1 MNLRQNQR
9 YSIKIQ
15 RNRTAG
21 KTAILFFL
29 CESEWNEMKKTS
41 ITISYDEE
49 KLSAL
54 KLYLGQK
61 NSSAENELTK
71 ALDMLYAKTVP
82 AGVREFIDLR
92 SGKAPISNTPGK
104 NPKLSP
110 SSAVGTTPS
119 PEVKQDEGR

>member
-1 MNLRQNQR
+1 MFPAFFVRQV
-9 YSIKIQ
+9 
-15 RNRTAG
+15 
-21 KTAILFFL
+21 
-29 CESEWNEMKKTS
+29 
-41 ITISYDEE
+41 ISYCLNDIEGE
-49 KLSAL
+49 SG
-54 KLYLGQK
+54 YFNCGGNNQ
-61 NSSAENELTK
+61 EL
-71 ALDMLYAKTVP
+71 LLHAKTVP

>member
-1 MNLRQNQR
+1 
-9 YSIKIQ
+9 
-15 RNRTAG
+15 
-21 KTAILFFL
+21 
-29 CESEWNEMKKTS
+29 MKKTS

-61 NSSAENELTK
+61 NSSDENELAK

-92 SGKAPISNTPGK
+92 SGKAPISNTPRK

-110 SSAVGTTPS
+110 SSAVGTTQS

>member
-1 MNLRQNQR
+1 MNLPQNQR

-49 KLSAL
+49 KLSA
-54 KLYLGQK
+54 
-61 NSSAENELTK
+61 
-71 ALDMLYAKTVP
+71 
-82 AGVREFIDLR
+82 
-92 SGKAPISNTPGK
+92 
-104 NPKLSP
+104 
-110 SSAVGTTPS
+110 
-119 PEVKQDEGR
+119 

>member
-15 RNRTAG
+15 RNKTAG

-61 NSSAENELTK
+61 NSSDENELAK

-92 SGKAPISNTPGK
+92 SGKAPISNTPKTFSFFCCGHD
-104 NPKLSP
+104 SV
-110 SSAVGTTPS
+110 SRGET
-119 PEVKQDEGR
+119 G

>member
-1 MNLRQNQR
+1 
-9 YSIKIQ
+9 
-15 RNRTAG
+15 
-21 KTAILFFL
+21 
-29 CESEWNEMKKTS
+29 
-41 ITISYDEE
+41 
-49 KLSAL
+49 
-54 KLYLGQK
+54 
-61 NSSAENELTK
+61 
-71 ALDMLYAKTVP
+71 MLYAKTVP